1 MHIMSPLFKNRKL
14 VIATMH
20 QKELLMQP
28 ILENVLGVECLVLG
42 DFNSDKFGT
51 FTRDIKRSGNMLQ
64 AARAKLQAAMEMSG
78 CDLGVASEGSFGVH
92 PSMPFVQSNLELVLF
107 IDKKNNL
114 EIKGHYRTLD
124 TNLDGKYVSTIEE
137 ALNFAKKCG
146 FPEHGVIVRR
156 SEKGKWFL
164 YKNIQNIDDLKT
176 AFNKILSLPFSSKV
190 FIETDMRAYKNPTRM
205 KAIQKATEDLIQN
218 IHSKCPECKR
228 PGFVLTDV
236 EKGLPC
242 RVCSMPTALVKFEI
256 FSCASCAYQEKKKT
270 LKYGEF
276 ADPGQCNFCNP

>member
-1 MHIMSPLFKNRKL
+1 MSSLFKNRKL

-20 QKELLMQP
+20 QKERLMQP
-28 ILENVLGVECLVLG
+28 MLENDLGVKCLVLG

-51 FTRDIKRSGNMLQ
+51 FTRDIKRSGDMLQ
-64 AARAKLQAAMEMSG
+64 AARAKLQVAMKMSG

-92 PSMPFVQSNLELVLF
+92 DSMPFVQSNLELVLF

-114 EIKGHYRTLD
+114 EIKGHHRTLD
-124 TNLDGKYVSTIEE
+124 TNLDGKYVSTMDE
-137 ALNFAKKCG
+137 AITFAKKCG

-164 YKNIQNIDDLKT
+164 YKDIQNIDDLKT
-176 AFNKILSLPFSSKV
+176 AIKKVLSLPFTSKV

-205 KAIQKATEDLIQN
+205 KAIKKATEDLLQN
-218 IHSKCPECKR
+218 IHSKCLKCES
-228 PGFVLTDV
+228 PGFMLTDV

-242 RVCSMPTALVKFEI
+242 QVCSMPTALAKLEI
-256 FSCASCAYQEKKKT
+256 YTCSKCQYEEKRKI
-270 LKYGEF
+270 LKYGES